1 MVAVLAALETADGG
15 LTDAVVDRRRKAFGA
30 NLLPRM
36 KRRSVLVVYLAQFK
50 SPLIY
55 LPAAAA
61 AVSLAI
67 GELTDALF
75 IFAVL
80 QINAVIG
87 TVQEW
92 RAETSAEALQGL
104 IHNQAVVVRDGLRR
118 EVDSVELVPGD
129 IVRLESG
136 SLVPADI
143 RLLAGPRPQTRQIAA
158 HRRIAAGW
166 QDDPDASLDEQ
177 TPVGDR
183 GTMIHAGRQ
192 RAQRPRHRDSR
203 PDRDAPRRS
212 PASARHWGRPA
223 PRRRRLSSAS
233 SGSPARSASWWSS
246 R

>member
-1 MVAVLAALETADGG
+1 MGLTLMKPEKIAHVVWHAQPATEVVAALETGDRG
-15 LTDAVVDRRRKAFGA
+15 LTDAEAERRREAFGA
-30 NLLPRM
+30 NILPRP
-36 KRRSVLVVYLAQFK
+36 KRRSALVVYLAQFK

-55 LPAAAA
+55 LLVAAA

-92 RAETSAEALQGL
+92 RAETSAEALHGL
-104 IHNQAVVVRDGLRR
+104 IRNRVVLVRDGLRR

-129 IVRLESG
+129 VVRLESG

-143 RLLAGPRPQTRQIAA
+143 RLLACHDRKLDESLLTGESLPV
-158 HRRIAAGW
+158 GK
-166 QDDPDASLDEQ
+166 DPDAAVGEQ

-183 GTMIHAGRQ
+183 RTMISVGVCNCSTFWNSGGAT
-192 RAQRPRHRDSR
+192 AIS
-203 PDRDAPRRS
+203 RRS
-212 PASARHWGRPA
+212 SALA
-223 PRRRRLSSAS
+223 TTL
-233 SGSPARSASWWSS
+233 RSCFRSTGLVK
-246 R
+246 